1 MGQDLEIRRATP
13 EELPACADIYVQ
25 VLTDT
30 FTWLPPERHDRRDF
44 LRAAR
49 DEEIYV
55 AVESGRLLG
64 VAGFFRPMNFVHSL
78 YVVDRG
84 RGIGKVLLDHL
95 ASVAGGPL
103 SLKVQEANL
112 RAQAFYARE
121 GFVAT
126 DRGRD
131 PGSNVTWLRLMRDK
145 PPES

>member
-1 MGQDLEIRRATP
+1 MAQDLEIRRATP
-13 EELPACADIYVQ
+13 GELPACADIYVK

-145 PPES
+145 PSES